1 GGYLLQIVN
10 IVDEDAVELIHLR
23 INVARNGDIDEEHGP
38 VAAAMQKSLAMLAA
52 EDGVRRACR
61 CDHDVGI
68 AGDLVEPGEIN
79 YLGNDTAIE
88 IVGHAACA
96 LRRAIRHQNG
106 AGPL

>member
-1 GGYLLQIVN
+1 ALPLMEALDLGGDDGLGIDGLTAALFLVGGGYLLQIVN

-68 AGDLVEPGEIN
+68 AGDL
-79 YLGNDTAIE
+79 
-88 IVGHAACA
+88 
-96 LRRAIRHQNG
+96 
-106 AGPL
+106 